1 MGKLDGR
8 VALVTGAAI
17 GLGEVT
23 ARLFAAEGAKVV
35 VSDWD
40 VERGPTIAEAISSDG
55 GTATFIKADVSKAD
69 EVEAV
74 VKATVDAYG
83 GLHVLFNNAGIVG
96 DTAST
101 VDCTEEN
108 WDAVVDISLKGTFLG
123 MKYGIPAMLESG
135 GGSIINN
142 ASTSGLV
149 GFPELPAYSAAK
161 AGIVI
166 LTKTTA
172 LEVAKQGIRVNVICA
187 GTIMTPMVQQFMDS
201 KEGLK
206 EFLESKVPMGRFG
219 TSDEFAQ
226 FALFLASDDS
236 AWCTGA
242 SHVMDGGILAI

>member
-1 MGKLDGR
+1 MGKLDGK

-17 GLGEVT
+17 GLGEAT

-40 VERGPTIAEAISSDG
+40 VERGPTVADDISSGG
-55 GTATFIKADVSKAD
+55 GTATFVKADVSKTEDVRAM
-69 EVEAV
+69 VQ
-74 VKATVDAYG
+74 ATVDTYG

-101 VDCTEEN
+101 TECTEEN
-108 WDAVVDISLKGTFLG
+108 WDAVVDINLKGTFLG
-123 MKYGIPAMLESG
+123 MKYGIPAMLKSG

-161 AGIVI
+161 GGIVI
-166 LTKTTA
+166 LTKTAA
-172 LEVAKQGIRVNVICA
+172 LEFAKQGIRVNVICA

-201 KEGLK
+201 KEGMQQ
-206 EFLESKVPMGRFG
+206 FLESKVPMGRFG
-219 TSDEFAQ
+219 TAEEFAQ

-242 SHVMDGGILAI
+242 EHIMDGGILSI